1 MRARAWLVGMLVA
14 ACLTAAAEASPR
26 DELEQTRQD
35 LEASKERQEKLAE
48 EQKAIE
54 ADLENIQRRLVTS
67 VASMQK
73 METELAAAEGKLAIF
88 NEQLRQKNTAL
99 SAQRKK
105 LEALVQAAL
114 HMSRMPP
121 EAMVML
127 PGDKEAMKAAPALR
141 MMSDSIRAEMEGLAL
156 QSAELDRLQ
165 QKAADHR
172 SLLAKKKTEIQ
183 DQKQVLQKKLA
194 ERETLRRKLGARQ
207 EEEAKKSAELAKKA
221 EDLQSLFTSIR
232 QREKAP
238 EPGRAARGKGKSFS
252 DAKGTL
258 RLPLA
263 GKLTQRFG
271 AAPKNGQTGKGIVL
285 TASADDAQV
294 VAPFEGEV
302 VFTGPFLNYGKLVIL
317 RHSDDFHTLLAGL
330 ETIDAGV
337 GDFLLEGE
345 PIGAMGS
352 SAEGRRL
359 YVELRKNNQP
369 VNPEPWMKE
378 LTQKKR

>member
-1 MRARAWLVGMLVA
+1 MRARAWLAGILA
-14 ACLTAAAEASPR
+14 AVCITAAAEASPR

-48 EQKAIE
+48 EQKALE

-73 METELAAAEGKLAIF
+73 METELAAAEGKLALF
-88 NEQLRQKNTAL
+88 NEQLRQKNTVL

-127 PGDKEAMKAAPALR
+127 PGDKEAMKAAPALK

-172 SLLAKKKTEIQ
+172 GVLAKKKADIQ
-183 DQKQVLQKKLA
+183 DQKQILQKKLA

-232 QREKAP
+232 QRERAP
-238 EPGRAARGKGKSFS
+238 EPGRAARSRGKSFS

-271 AAPKNGQTGKGIVL
+271 AAPKNGQAGKGIVL
-285 TASADDAQV
+285 TANADDAQV